1 MRNEFKQL
9 CFDAEDYLADGQFTM
24 AIKTYRTALLQSRD
38 ESEKFLA
45 LTYIGAA
52 YDEEGNQRMA
62 IATFKECREL
72 AEKSFG
78 SNSVQFAVSLSNE
91 GMVYSNRRKSERAEP
106 LLDAAVQILRSA
118 KHKSGITSLPNAWD
132 SIVDVFANAGECKA
146 RLGKINDALALMKEA
161 CALAK
166 ANLPS
171 DNQRRVQA
179 SLELGALLACLGLT
193 HDADEIMKDVMVG
206 LQKSMKNPHA
216 AFQMVQQTL
225 ANTASF
231 LDGIQNA
238 QLSPGSKST
247 AREHSNVI
255 PIVPYQNAP
264 ESPDCEGYQLKILL
278 SRVQPP
284 VWRRV
289 VVPAGCSL
297 SKLHTI
303 IQKAM
308 GWTDSH
314 LHEFRI
320 GRLRFGDVRQPSD
333 GVKDERKVAL
343 ADLHLSAGSKIEYE
357 YDFGDGWVHSIIVE
371 KTLEQEELDASDIF
385 VTGKRACPPEDCGG
399 PYAFMNLLAALNE
412 ADKEKL
418 PEWLAE
424 YDPTVLPS
432 CFKPKSKK
440 KDTTKIRTKTPVVR

>member
-1 MRNEFKQL
+1 M
-9 CFDAEDYLADGQFTM
+9 
-24 AIKTYRTALLQSRD
+24 
-38 ESEKFLA
+38 
-45 LTYIGAA
+45 
-52 YDEEGNQRMA
+52 
-62 IATFKECREL
+62 
-72 AEKSFG
+72 
-78 SNSVQFAVSLSNE
+78 
-91 GMVYSNRRKSERAEP
+91 
-106 LLDAAVQILRSA
+106 QILRSA
-118 KHKSGITSLPNAWD
+118 KHKSGIISLPNAWD

-179 SLELGALLACLGLT
+179 SLELGALLACLGHT

-238 QLSPGSKST
+238 QLSSGSKST

-255 PIVPYQNAP
+255 PIVPYQNAA
-264 ESPDCEGYQLKILL
+264 ESTACAGYQLKILL

-297 SKLHTI
+297 SELHTI
-303 IQKAM
+303 IQRAM

-320 GRLRFGDVRQPSD
+320 GRLRFGDVRQAGAD
-333 GVKDERKVAL
+333 VRDERNFAL
-343 ADLHLSAGSKIEYE
+343 ADIHLSAGSKIEYE

-371 KTLEQEELDASDIF
+371 KTLDA
-385 VTGKRACPPEDCGG
+385 RR
-399 PYAFMNLLAALNE
+399 
-412 ADKEKL
+412 
-418 PEWLAE
+418 
-424 YDPTVLPS
+424 
-432 CFKPKSKK
+432 
-440 KDTTKIRTKTPVVR
+440 IRC